1 MLRSVF
7 TKTLRDA
14 QRGILGWGLGLAGL
28 VAMMVAVYPSVQD
41 NPSLDQLLESYPD
54 ALKGIIGF
62 GGELDYSSGAGYLGI
77 ELFSI
82 MVPLLLIIAAVSAG
96 SAAVAGEEERGT
108 LDLLLS
114 TPVSRRRLV
123 LEKLG
128 SLTVELLLLGAVLWV
143 ALVVG
148 SWAGDL
154 GVSAGHLGAA
164 TLSAVLLALGFGAI
178 ALLAGVARGRRGFA
192 IAAAAA
198 VAVAAYFVDTLSSL
212 SGFLAA
218 IEVVSPFY
226 HYAAGDPLR
235 HGLDALHVGF
245 LVAVVVGAAA
255 LALVAVDRRDFRA

>member
-7 TKTLRDA
+7 AKTLRDA
-14 QRGILGWGLGLAGL
+14 HRGILGWSLGLAGL
-28 VAMMVAVYPSVQD
+28 VAMMVAVYPSVRD
-41 NPSLDQLLESYPD
+41 NPGLDELLESYPD
-54 ALKGIIGF
+54 ALKGVIGF

-128 SLTVELLLLGAVLWV
+128 ALTTELALLGAVLLV
-143 ALVVG
+143 ALVIG
-148 SWAGDL
+148 SWAGDM
-154 GVSAGHLGAA
+154 GVSAAHLGGA

-178 ALLAGVARGRRGFA
+178 ALFAGAARGRRGLA
-192 IAAAAA
+192 IAVAAAAA
-198 VAVAAYFVDTLSSL
+198 VGAYFVDTLSSL

-218 IEVVSPFY
+218 IEVGSPFY
-226 HYAAGDPLR
+226 HYSASDPLR
-235 HGLDALHVGF
+235 HGLDAGHVAF
-245 LVAVVVGAAA
+245 LLAVVVVAAA
-255 LALVAVDRRDFRA
+255 LAVVAADRRDFRA

>member
-1 MLRSVF
+1 
-7 TKTLRDA
+7 
-14 QRGILGWGLGLAGL
+14 
-28 VAMMVAVYPSVQD
+28 
-41 NPSLDQLLESYPD
+41 
-54 ALKGIIGF
+54 
-62 GGELDYSSGAGYLGI
+62 
-77 ELFSI
+77 

-212 SGFLAA
+212 SGFLAT